1 MEAWGLRMGDT
12 TNLYKDVTKAKWP
25 FVSVIIPAH
34 NEESVLAATLESCCN
49 QVYTG
54 DKPEIIVAL
63 NGCHDRSREVARRFP
78 IKILDE
84 RKCGMGFGKNLG
96 ASAATGD
103 ILLFVDADTTLPA
116 SAIQQIVQAM
126 RSHTHAVCTV
136 SGCPESGGP
145 MARACFHI
153 ANWYARRK
161 RVQSIGPVL
170 AVNRTVFDAI
180 HGFDERIKQS
190 VGTDFIMRALAMGAE
205 YLFLDTVCAT
215 TSIRR
220 FKRVGMLR
228 QLLSWR
234 ANHRLLAAGRH
245 DELQR
250 REYDTIR

>member
-1 MEAWGLRMGDT
+1 MGDT

-25 FVSVIIPAH
+25 LVSVIVPVH
-34 NEESVLAATLESCCN
+34 NEEGVLASTLESLCN

-63 NGCHDRSREVARRFP
+63 NGCHDKSRDVARRFSL
-78 IKILDE
+78 KILDD

-96 ASAATGD
+96 ASAAVGD

-126 RSHTHAVCTV
+126 QPYKRAICTV
-136 SGCPESGGP
+136 RGRPENGGP
-145 MARACFHI
+145 VVRACFHI

-170 AVNRTVFDAI
+170 AVHRAVFDAI
-180 HGFDERIKQS
+180 HGFDERIKQGT
-190 VGTDFIMRALAMGAE
+190 GTDFIMRALASGAA
-205 YLFLDTVCAT
+205 YVFLDAVCAT

-220 FKRVGMLR
+220 FKRVGMIR

-234 ANHRLLAAGRH
+234 TNHHLLAAGRY
-245 DELQR
+245 DELQQ
-250 REYDTIR
+250 REYDAIR